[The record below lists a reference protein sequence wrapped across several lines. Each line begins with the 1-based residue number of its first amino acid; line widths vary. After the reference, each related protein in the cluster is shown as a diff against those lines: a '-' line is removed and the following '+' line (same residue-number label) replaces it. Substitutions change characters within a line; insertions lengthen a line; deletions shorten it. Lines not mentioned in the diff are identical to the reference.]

1 MRFEEEQSLQSKEDT
16 REESLAR
23 IFDVA
28 PCIKKLG
35 DQIRRRKYDPS
46 RRVAKG
52 VEVDVRILEHLL

>member
-1 MRFEEEQSLQSKEDT
+1 MRFEEEQSLQSKKDT
-16 REESLAR
+16 RDESFAR

-28 PCIKKLG
+28 ACIKKLG
-35 DQIRRRKYDPS
+35 DQIRQRKCDPS